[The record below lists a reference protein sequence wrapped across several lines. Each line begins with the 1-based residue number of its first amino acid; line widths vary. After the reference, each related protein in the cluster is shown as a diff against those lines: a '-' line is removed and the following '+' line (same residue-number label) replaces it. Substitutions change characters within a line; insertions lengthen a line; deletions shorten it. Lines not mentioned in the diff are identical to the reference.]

1 KNRDFKIDNLINDIF
16 KTLFLNAQKNMES
29 PIPQNIIRDGYGWQK
44 FVEQVPVLRANVG
57 VSFYNLGYYSVLFS
71 VLGASDLHDEN
82 LIFRGEVPYF
92 IDLETALHPRLNS
105 TEQSLIGELQ
115 NSITKSIAH
124 TTIIPSKLLNNS
136 YNYLIGAINTPYPQE
151 TEKMVFSFKN
161 LGTDAIDIA
170 KEKVV

>member
-1 KNRDFKIDNLINDIF
+1 MAEICR
-16 KTLFLNAQKNMES
+16 T
-29 PIPQNIIRDGYGWQK
+29 
-44 FVEQVPVLRANVG
+44 VPVIRANVG

-136 YNYLIGAINTPYPQE
+136 YNYLIGAINTPYPKKPKKWYFHLKIWAQMQLILQ
-151 TEKMVFSFKN
+151 KRR
-161 LGTDAIDIA
+161 
-170 KEKVV
+170 